1 MGRDEEED
9 DNGGG
14 GGRERTKL
22 DDVAVHETV
31 PSLLLDGTG
40 LVCVT
45 GGTGFV
51 ASWLIM
57 RLLQR
62 GYSVRATVR
71 TNPEGNKKD
80 ISYLT
85 ELPFASERLQIF
97 TADLN
102 EPESFKPAIEG
113 CKAVFHV
120 AHPMDQSGNETE
132 EAVTKRTVQGLMG
145 ILKSCADA
153 KTVIRFFYTSS
164 AVTVF
169 YSGGNAG
176 GGSGEV
182 DESVWSDVEV
192 FRNQKEKRVSGSYV
206 VSKLAAEMA
215 ALEFGAKN
223 GLEVVTLVI
232 PLVVGPF
239 ISPSL
244 PSSVFISLAMLFGN
258 YKEKYLFDTYN
269 MVHIDDVA
277 RAMIYLLEKPIAK
290 GRYICSSVEMKID
303 EVYEFLSTKYPQF
316 QLPFIDMKNYKVEK
330 RMSLST
336 KKLRSAGFEFKYGAD
351 EIFSGAIRSCEAR
364 GFL

>member
-1 MGRDEEED
+1 MGRDEIED

-14 GGRERTKL
+14 REGTKL
-22 DDVAVHETV
+22 VADETV

-71 TNPEGNKKD
+71 TNPEGSKKD
-80 ISYLT
+80 TSYLT

-120 AHPMDQSGNETE
+120 AHPMDPSSNETE
-132 EAVTKRTVQGLMG
+132 ETVTKRTVQGLMG
-145 ILKSCADA
+145 ILKSCLDA
-153 KTVIRFFYTSS
+153 KTVKRFFYTSS

-169 YSGGNAG
+169 YSGGNGDG
-176 GGSGEV
+176 GGEV
-182 DESVWSDVEV
+182 DESVWSDAEV
-192 FRNQKEKRVSGSYV
+192 FRNQKEKRVSSSYV
-206 VSKLAAEMA
+206 VSKLAAETA
-215 ALEFGAKN
+215 ALEFGNKN

-244 PSSVFISLAMLFGN
+244 PSSVFISLAML
-258 YKEKYLFDTYN
+258 
-269 MVHIDDVA
+269 
-277 RAMIYLLEKPIAK
+277 
-290 GRYICSSVEMKID
+290 
-303 EVYEFLSTKYPQF
+303 
-316 QLPFIDMKNYKVEK
+316 
-330 RMSLST
+330 
-336 KKLRSAGFEFKYGAD
+336 
-351 EIFSGAIRSCEAR
+351 
-364 GFL
+364 

>member
-1 MGRDEEED
+1 MGREEED
-9 DNGGG
+9 GNKNGGG
-14 GGRERTKL
+14 ERKL
-22 DDVAVHETV
+22 VDET
-31 PSLLLDGTG
+31 PSSFLDGTG

-45 GGTGFV
+45 GGTGFI

-71 TNPEGNKKD
+71 TNPEGSKKD
-80 ISYLT
+80 VSYLT
-85 ELPFASERLQIF
+85 ELPFASERLKIF

-120 AHPMDQSGNETE
+120 AHPMDPTSNETE
-132 EAVTKRTVQGLMG
+132 ETVTKRTVQGLMG
-145 ILKSCADA
+145 ILKSCLEA
-153 KTVIRFFYTSS
+153 KTVKRFFYMSS

-169 YSGGNAG
+169 YGVGSGAGGNG
-176 GGSGEV
+176 GIV

-192 FRNQKEKRVSGSYV
+192 FRNQKEKRVSSSYV
-206 VSKLAAEMA
+206 VSKMAAETA
-215 ALEFGAKN
+215 ALEFGGKN

-244 PSSVFISLAMLFGN
+244 PSSVFISLAMIFGN

-277 RAMIYLLEKPIAK
+277 SAMIFLLEKPIAK

-303 EVYEFLSTKYPQF
+303 EVFEFLSTRFPQF
-316 QLPFIDMKNYKVEK
+316 QLPSVDLKSYRVEK
-330 RMSLST
+330 RMSLSS

-351 EIFSGAIRSCEAR
+351 DIFTGAIKSCQTR

>member
-1 MGRDEEED
+1 MGREEEED
-9 DNGGG
+9 DNKNGVG
-14 GGRERTKL
+14 ERKL
-22 DDVAVHETV
+22 GDET
-31 PSLLLDGTG
+31 PSSFLDGTG

-45 GGTGFV
+45 GGTGFI

-71 TNPEGNKKD
+71 ANTEKTKRD

-85 ELPFASERLQIF
+85 ELPFASERLKIF

-120 AHPMDQSGNETE
+120 AHPMDPTSNETE
-132 EAVTKRTVQGLMG
+132 ETVTKRTVQGLMG
-145 ILKSCADA
+145 ILKSCLDA
-153 KTVIRFFYTSS
+153 KTVKRFFYTSS

-169 YSGGNAG
+169 YGVGSGAGGNG
-176 GGSGEV
+176 GVV
-182 DESVWSDVEV
+182 DENVWSDVEV
-192 FRNQKEKRVSGSYV
+192 FRNQKEKRVSSSYV
-206 VSKLAAEMA
+206 VSKMAAETA
-215 ALEFGAKN
+215 ALEFGGKN

-244 PSSVFISLAMLFGN
+244 PSSVFISLAMIF
-258 YKEKYLFDTYN
+258 
-269 MVHIDDVA
+269 A
-277 RAMIYLLEKPIAK
+277 RAMIFLLEKPVAK

-303 EVYEFLSTKYPQF
+303 EVFEFLSTRFPQF
-316 QLPFIDMKNYKVEK
+316 QLPSIDLKSYTVEK
-330 RMSLST
+330 RMSLSS

-351 EIFSGAIRSCEAR
+351 DIFTGAIKSCQAR

>member
-1 MGRDEEED
+1 MGREEED
-9 DNGGG
+9 DNKGGG
-14 GGRERTKL
+14 GERKL
-22 DDVAVHETV
+22 GDETAT
-31 PSLLLDGTG
+31 SLLDGTG

-45 GGTGFV
+45 GGTGFI

-71 TNPEGNKKD
+71 TNTEGDKKD
-80 ISYLT
+80 ICYLT
-85 ELPFASERLQIF
+85 ELPFASERLKIF

-120 AHPMDQSGNETE
+120 AHPMDPNSNETE
-132 EAVTKRTVQGLMG
+132 ETVTKRTVQGLMG
-145 ILKSCADA
+145 ILNSCLGA
-153 KTVIRFFYTSS
+153 KTVKRFFYTSS

-169 YSGGNAG
+169 YG
-176 GGSGEV
+176 GGGENGGEV

-192 FRNQKEKRVSGSYV
+192 FRNQKEKRVSSSYV
-206 VSKLAAEMA
+206 VSKMAAETA
-215 ALEFGAKN
+215 ALEFGGKN

-244 PSSVFISLAMLFGN
+244 PSSVFISLAMIFGN
-258 YKEKYLFDTYN
+258 FKEKYLFDTYN

-277 RAMIYLLEKPIAK
+277 RAMIFLLEKPIAK
-290 GRYICSSVEMKID
+290 GRYICSSVEMKIN
-303 EVYEFLSTKYPQF
+303 EVFEFLSTRFPQF
-316 QLPFIDMKNYKVEK
+316 QLPSIDLKNYKVEK
-330 RMSLST
+330 RMSLSS
-336 KKLRSAGFEFKYGAD
+336 KKLRSAGFEFKYGAED
-351 EIFSGAIRSCEAR
+351 IFSGAIKSCEAR

>member
-1 MGRDEEED
+1 MGREEEED
-9 DNGGG
+9 DKNGGG
-14 GGRERTKL
+14 ERKL
-22 DDVAVHETV
+22 GDETA
-31 PSLLLDGTG
+31 SSFFDGTG

-45 GGTGFV
+45 GGTGFI

-85 ELPFASERLQIF
+85 ELPFASERLKIF

-120 AHPMDQSGNETE
+120 AHPMDPNSNETE
-132 EAVTKRTVQGLMG
+132 EIVTKRTVQGLMG
-145 ILKSCADA
+145 ILKSCVDA
-153 KTVIRFFYTSS
+153 KTVKRFFYTSS

-169 YSGGNAG
+169 YGVGSGDGGNG
-176 GGSGEV
+176 GEV

-192 FRNQKEKRVSGSYV
+192 FRNQKEKRVSSAYV
-206 VSKLAAEMA
+206 VSKMAAETA
-215 ALEFGAKN
+215 ALEFGGDN
-223 GLEVVTLVI
+223 GLEVVTVVL

-244 PSSVFISLAMLFGN
+244 PSSVFISLAMIFGT

-277 RAMIYLLEKPIAK
+277 RAMIYLLERQAAK

-303 EVYEFLSTKYPQF
+303 EVFELLSTKFPQF
-316 QLPFIDMKNYKVEK
+316 QLPPVDLKSYRVEK
-330 RMSLST
+330 RMSLSS
-336 KKLRSAGFEFKYGAD
+336 KKLRSEGFEFKSGAD
-351 EIFSGAIRSCEAR
+351 EIFAGAIKCCQAR

>member
-1 MGRDEEED
+1 MGRDEED
-9 DNGGG
+9 DKNGGG
-14 GGRERTKL
+14 ERRL
-22 DDVAVHETV
+22 GDETA
-31 PSLLLDGTG
+31 SSLLDGTG

-71 TNPEGNKKD
+71 ANAEGNKKD
-80 ISYLT
+80 ICYLT
-85 ELPFASERLQIF
+85 ELPFASERLKIF

-120 AHPMDQSGNETE
+120 AHPMDPSSNESE
-132 EAVTKRTVQGLMG
+132 ETVTKRTVQGLMG
-145 ILKSCADA
+145 ILNSCLDA
-153 KTVIRFFYTSS
+153 KTVKRFFYTSS

-169 YSGGNAG
+169 YGDGSGGG
-176 GGSGEV
+176 GNGGEV

-192 FRNQKEKRVSGSYV
+192 FRNQKEKRVSSSYV
-206 VSKLAAEMA
+206 VSKMAAETA
-215 ALEFGAKN
+215 ALEFGEKS

-244 PSSVFISLAMLFGN
+244 PSSVFISLAMIFGN

-277 RAMIYLLEKPIAK
+277 RAMIYLLERPIAK

-303 EVYEFLSTKYPQF
+303 EVFEFLSSRFPQF
-316 QLPFIDMKNYKVEK
+316 QLPSIDLKNYKVEK
-330 RMSLST
+330 RMSLSS
-336 KKLRSAGFEFKYGAD
+336 KKLMSAGFEFKYGAE
-351 EIFSGAIRSCEAR
+351 EIFAGAIKSCQAR

>member
-1 MGRDEEED
+1 MVREEEQEVVVVEED
-9 DNGGG
+9 NNGG
-14 GGRERTKL
+14 
-22 DDVAVHETV
+22 DETA
-31 PSLLLDGTG
+31 SCLLDGTG

-71 TNPEGNKKD
+71 TNQEGNNNNNNKKD

-85 ELPFASERLQIF
+85 ELPFASDRLKIF
-97 TADLN
+97 NADLN

-120 AHPMDQSGNETE
+120 AHPMDPNSNETE
-132 EAVTKRTVQGLMG
+132 ETVTKRTVQGLMG
-145 ILKSCADA
+145 ILNSCSDA
-153 KTVIRFFYTSS
+153 KTVKRFFYTSS

-169 YSGGNAG
+169 YG
-176 GGSGEV
+176 GGGENGGEL

-192 FRNQKEKRVSGSYV
+192 FRNQKESRVSSSYV
-206 VSKLAAEMA
+206 VSKLAAETA
-215 ALEFGAKN
+215 AIEFGEKS

-244 PSSVFISLAMLFGN
+244 PSSVFISLAMIFGN
-258 YKEKYLFDTYN
+258 YKEKYLFHTYN

-277 RAMIYLLEKPIAK
+277 RAMIYLLERPKTK

-303 EVYEFLSTKYPQF
+303 EVFEFLSTKFPQF
-316 QLPFIDMKNYKVEK
+316 QLPSIDLKNYKVEK

-336 KKLRSAGFEFKYGAD
+336 KKLKSTGFEYKYGSE
-351 EIFSGAIRSCEAR
+351 EIFNGAIKCCQGR

>member
-1 MGRDEEED
+1 MVREEQEED
-9 DNGGG
+9 DNNNNNNGGG
-14 GGRERTKL
+14 ERKL
-22 DDVAVHETV
+22 LVADETV
-31 PSLLLDGTG
+31 PSLLDETG

-45 GGTGFV
+45 GGSGFV

-71 TNPEGNKKD
+71 TNSEGNKKD

-120 AHPMDQSGNETE
+120 AHPMDPNSNETE
-132 EAVTKRTVQGLMG
+132 ETVTKRTVQGLMG
-145 ILKSCADA
+145 ILKSCLDA
-153 KTVIRFFYTSS
+153 KTVKRFFYTSS

-169 YSGGNAG
+169 YSGGNG
-176 GGSGEV
+176 GGGGEV

-192 FRNQKEKRVSGSYV
+192 FRNQKEKRVSSSYV
-206 VSKLAAEMA
+206 VSKMAAETA
-215 ALEFGAKN
+215 ALEFGGKN

-239 ISPSL
+239 ISSSL

-277 RAMIYLLEKPIAK
+277 RAMIFLLEKPVAK

-303 EVYEFLSTKYPQF
+303 EVFEFLSTKFPQF
-316 QLPFIDMKNYKVEK
+316 QLPSIDLNKYKVEK
-330 RMSLST
+330 RMGLSS
-336 KKLRSAGFEFKYGAD
+336 KKLKSAGFEFKYGAE
-351 EIFSGAIRSCEAR
+351 EIFSGAIRSCQAR